1 VTQILSAEPYSSD
14 RRIDARVD
22 YRRVVTTQGGSEPAE
37 DRIDTVVRRVHLD
50 SASGLPLHPAGRST
64 YLDASEAG
72 WADPLRLHHE
82 GRVARLLLDNAR
94 EVFAEILS
102 CRPDEIGLVSSGTA
116 ACHLAVLGLAAGRSR
131 VGSGVV
137 HGAVEHSAVIHAAEW
152 VAGQGRDQP
161 RAGAVPGPTVVPVS
175 DQGVVDLDSWEQ
187 AVAAPDVALAC
198 LQGANHEV
206 GTLQPLEPA
215 AAACARQGV
224 PLVVDLAAL
233 VGWSHVPPVG
243 DVLTASAHKWG
254 GVAGLG
260 LVVIRRGT
268 RWRPPLPAD
277 ERDPV
282 GSGYVDVPGVLA
294 SAAALQA
301 VERDRLDAAVRMRRL
316 TDDLRASI
324 IAAVPDVDVAGHP
337 VDRLPHIVNFSC
349 LYVDGE
355 ALVTELDRRGFAVSS
370 GSACTASSLRPSHVL
385 AAMGA
390 LTHGNVRVSISPSTT
405 RQDLDAFVSAT
416 QDVVARLRAERQ
428 R

>member
-1 VTQILSAEPYSSD
+1 M
-14 RRIDARVD
+14 
-22 YRRVVTTQGGSEPAE
+22 TTQGASEPTD
-37 DRIDTVVRRVHLD
+37 DRIATVVPRVRLD
-50 SASGLPLHPAGRST
+50 SASGLPLHPAARAT
-64 YLDASEAG
+64 YVEALDHG

-94 EVFAEILS
+94 EVFAEVLR
-102 CRPDEIGLVSSGTA
+102 CRPDEVGLVSSGTA

-131 VGSGVV
+131 AGATIVYS
-137 HGAVEHSAVIHAAEW
+137 AVEHSAVLHAVAW
-152 VAGQGRDQP
+152 VTGRRRVDA
-161 RAGAVPGPTVVPVS
+161 RSTTGSEPTAVPVS
-175 DQGVVDLDSWEQ
+175 EHGVVDLAAWAQ
-187 AVAAPDVALAC
+187 AVAAPGVALAC

-206 GTLQPLEPA
+206 GTVQPVEPA
-215 AAACARQGV
+215 AAASAEHGV
-224 PLVVDLAAL
+224 PLVIDLAAV
-233 VGWSHVPPVG
+233 VGWSDVPPIG

-260 LVVIRRGT
+260 VVVVRRGA

-282 GSGYVDVPGVLA
+282 GSGYIDVPGVLA

-301 VERDRLDAAVRMRRL
+301 VEADRRTSAARMRRL
-316 TDDLRASI
+316 TDDLRSTIVAQ
-324 IAAVPDVDVAGHP
+324 VPDVDVAGDP
-337 VDRLPHIVNFSC
+337 VQRLPHIVNFSC

-385 AAMGA
+385 AAMGV

-405 RQDLDAFVSAT
+405 QEELAAFVSAT
-416 QDVVARLRAERQ
+416 RDVVARLRAERH